1 MRFAFKDVQRVAVVG
16 DGPSGLSF
24 LAIAALRGH
33 KSNMAKIIPREGE
46 LHETRW
52 YSQKQLKS
60 NGVNV
65 KIGRRVEAADLTTGG
80 SYKVVMDSGVL
91 PRPLK
96 IPGGDHPIHPRF
108 EKNQNWAKDSTSPNF
123 SRRLRVDKLERRIP
137 LRELEK
143 PLQEKYVTVYR
154 IGSADEA
161 EEVDAKRAV
170 EQGARLAAR
179 MEAAK
184 PGDALEVQP
193 PLSAKIFE
201 FVSKLL

>member
-1 MRFAFKDVQRVAVVG
+1 
-16 DGPSGLSF
+16 
-24 LAIAALRGH
+24 
-33 KSNMAKIIPREGE
+33 MAKIIPREGE

-96 IPGGDHPIHPRF
+96 IP
-108 EKNQNWAKDSTSPNF
+108 DSTSPNF